1 MLRGEIYR
9 AALDPVLGSEQ
20 GGTRPVVVVQNN
32 VGNRYSPTV
41 IVLAVTS
48 RMNKARLPTHIEVPS
63 PIGGLPRDSVILAE
77 QVRTLDK
84 QRLTE
89 RLGALPESVMAQV
102 DRALE
107 EPGHRRAHGLL
118 TQRRARFEKM
128 ELESV

>member
-63 PIGGLPRDSVILAE
+63 PFGGLPRDSVILAE

-102 DRALE
+102 DRALLMSL
-107 EPGHRRAHGLL
+107 GIG
-118 TQRRARFEKM
+118 ARTDY
-128 ELESV
+128 

>member
-63 PIGGLPRDSVILAE
+63 PGTR
-77 QVRTLDK
+77 
-84 QRLTE
+84 
-89 RLGALPESVMAQV
+89 
-102 DRALE
+102 
-107 EPGHRRAHGLL
+107 
-118 TQRRARFEKM
+118 
-128 ELESV
+128 

>member
-1 MLRGEIYR
+1 MRGRDPILRPRPAPPRRGETYR

-102 DRALE
+102 DRALLMSL
-107 EPGHRRAHGLL
+107 GIG
-118 TQRRARFEKM
+118 ARTDY
-128 ELESV
+128 

>member
-9 AALDPVLGSEQ
+9 AALDPVVGSEQ

-48 RMNKARLPTHIEVPS
+48 RMNKARLPTHIEEPS

-102 DRALE
+102 DRALLMSL
-107 EPGHRRAHGLL
+107 GIG
-118 TQRRARFEKM
+118 ARTDY
-128 ELESV
+128 

>member
-48 RMNKARLPTHIEVPS
+48 RMNKARLPAHIEVPS

-102 DRALE
+102 DRALLMSL
-107 EPGHRRAHGLL
+107 GIG
-118 TQRRARFEKM
+118 ARTDY
-128 ELESV
+128 

>member
-102 DRALE
+102 DRARLMSL
-107 EPGHRRAHGLL
+107 GIG
-118 TQRRARFEKM
+118 ARTDY
-128 ELESV
+128 

>member
-48 RMNKARLPTHIEVPS
+48 RMNKARPAHAH
-63 PIGGLPRDSVILAE
+63 R
-77 QVRTLDK
+77 
-84 QRLTE
+84 
-89 RLGALPESVMAQV
+89 GA
-102 DRALE
+102 
-107 EPGHRRAHGLL
+107 
-118 TQRRARFEKM
+118 
-128 ELESV
+128 